1 MSDISESPALPDERP
16 QRRREYTGAAS
27 TLGVAA
33 LIVTAV
39 GLGIWWFE
47 LRGGPEDGIR
57 NGEGLGVVAL
67 PGHLNPTDKPPAAQ
81 AGRAAPDFRLAT
93 LDGGAASLTDFR
105 GRYVLVN
112 FWASWCGPCRGETP
126 DLQRMYERLAPSG
139 RLAILG
145 VNQQEPRAKAKEFVE
160 QFDVEYPIL
169 LDATGEVS
177 VAYRV
182 GVGLP
187 VTFLIDPDGVILRVY
202 IGRIEQ
208 ADLDDIEAE
217 YLS

>member
-1 MSDISESPALPDERP
+1 MSETPEPPALPDERP
-16 QRRREYTGAAS
+16 QRRREYTGAGS

-33 LIVTAV
+33 LIVLAV

-47 LRGGPEDGIR
+47 LRGDGGGGG
-57 NGEGLGVVAL
+57 NNAGLGVVAL
-67 PGHLNPTDKPPAAQ
+67 PEELNPTGAAPAAQ

-93 LDGGAASLTDFR
+93 LDGQTAALTDFR

-126 DLQRMYERLAPSG
+126 DLQRMHERLAGTG

-145 VNQQEPRAKAKEFVE
+145 VNQQEPRAAAKEFADR
-160 QFDVEYPIL
+160 FDVEYPIL
-169 LDATGEVS
+169 LDTTGEVS

-187 VTFLIDPDGVILRVY
+187 VTFLIDPDGVIVRVY
-202 IGRIEQ
+202 IGRIAQ
-208 ADLDDIEAE
+208 ADLDAIEAE